1 MQKIGNKGI
10 LYAVPGYPAQ
20 YESKK
25 NFSPFLDNI
34 GLLFPLYE
42 IKKTRTLSVTGLRV
56 LK

>member
-1 MQKIGNKGI
+1 MQKVGNKGI